1 MQNIKDKDDFNLINY
16 IHKNKFTKTRQ
27 YLVIKEKSVSQIER
41 DCAIDN
47 FE

>member
-1 MQNIKDKDDFNLINY
+1 MQNIKYKDNFNLINY
-16 IHKNKFTKTRQ
+16 IHQNKFTKTRL
-27 YLVIKEKSVSQIER
+27 YLVYKEKSISQIER